1 MYKNIA
7 PILKSLIDVKAESF
21 LENKEM
27 MLEKINELQNL
38 LDEVELGGGQ
48 HHLDRLAAKGKLPVR
63 ERIKNLLD
71 DDTPFLEI
79 SPFAAWGT
87 SFTVGGGCVAGIGL
101 VAGKECVIFAN
112 DPSVLGGAMTVY
124 VWEKWMRCIQIARE
138 NRIPFINLVESAG
151 ADLRGMQPD
160 SGENKARQLVF
171 PHFAESGRSFYE
183 MTELSKLKIPVV
195 SVVFGSSTA
204 GGAYQPGMS
213 DYNIFIKQ
221 QSKAFLAGPPLV
233 QMATG
238 EISDDETLGGAEMH
252 SKISGFSD
260 FLAEDE
266 LDALRMCRNVVAHLN
281 ICKKSSFSISA
292 FKGPKYDPNDL
303 LGLFS
308 EDLKSPVDIREVIMR
323 VVDES
328 RFEEFKPLYG
338 STMVCGWS
346 NVFGYPVGIIG
357 NNGPIYPESAEKSAS
372 FIQLCN
378 QSNIPLVF
386 LHNVTG
392 FLVGKDYERQGII
405 KKGAQLINAVSN
417 STVPHFSFIVGASYG
432 AGTYAMS
439 GRAYNNRFI
448 FTWPTAKI
456 AVMGPKQFAGVMSLV
471 RRAKAARK
479 GEKFDEKLDKQ
490 LVELVESAAEKESV
504 ALSASSMLTD
514 DGIIDPRET
523 RNVLGFCLS
532 VAAAASPPPGV
543 LLHTDPAGKRCRLT
557 WPARCSAGAACRTH

>member
-7 PILKSLIDVKAESF
+7 PILKSSIDVKAESF
-21 LENKEM
+21 LENKDM

-71 DDTPFLEI
+71 NDTPFLEI

-195 SVVFGSSTA
+195 SIVFGSSTA

-281 ICKKSSFSISA
+281 IYKKSSFSIST

-338 STMVCGWS
+338 STMVCGWA

-532 VAAAASPPPGV
+532 VADNNEVKGAESYGV
-543 LLHTDPAGKRCRLT
+543 FRL
-557 WPARCSAGAACRTH
+557 